1 MATLSLTDPSGWRR
15 WGSWLSLGMWNP
27 DKGKQYDRP
36 FSGPVSSNTHVSDE
50 RAMQVSAVFSCIRII
65 SETCAS
71 LPLCVYERVPNGRKE
86 VDGHWL
92 SQLLEE
98 PNKAMTGQEY
108 REALVAS
115 IAGWGNG
122 YTQVGRDSSGQP
134 KQLWPLR
141 PEGMEIDKTDRFSV
155 SYKYRPTGDQGE
167 ALPLKSGETLM
178 HVKGFGTDGIVGLSP
193 LGIGREAL
201 GLAVSAEDYAGS
213 FYANGGKPSGVLM
226 LDRILTPD
234 QRNKINKEFGGIAST
249 TARDGNRLWVLEA
262 AMKYQSISIAPED
275 AQMILTRQFQIGEIA
290 RLFRVPL
297 FLLMEMEKSTSWG
310 SGLEQQNLA
319 FLAYTLRPYLRRIES
334 SINRWLL
341 TPAERKKYYVEHN
354 VEGLLRTD
362 SAARASFLSTMVQNG
377 LMTRN
382 EARAKENLP
391 PMPGGDD
398 LTVQMNLTPAKDL
411 SKIQAPEGVF

>member
-15 WGSWLSLGMWNP
+15 WGSWLSFGLWNP
-27 DKGKQYDRP
+27 DKGHQYDRP
-36 FSGPVSSNTHVSDE
+36 FSGPISSNLSVPDE

-65 SETCAS
+65 AETCAS
-71 LPLCVYERVPNGRKE
+71 LPLCVYKRTKDGREE
-86 VDGHWL
+86 VDDHWL
-92 SQLLEE
+92 SQLLHE
-98 PNKAMTGQEY
+98 PNEMMTGQEY
-108 REALVAS
+108 REALVSA

-122 YTQVGRDSSGQP
+122 YTEVVRNSNARP
-134 KQLWPLR
+134 VELWPLR
-141 PEGMEIDKTDRFSV
+141 PEGMEVEKTDRFSV
-155 SYKYRPTGDQGE
+155 AYKYRPTGD
-167 ALPLKSGETLM
+167 AKTVVPFKRDDLM
-178 HVKGFGTDGIVGLSP
+178 HVKGFGTDGVVGLAP
-193 LGIGREAL
+193 LGMAREAL
-201 GLAVSAEDYAGS
+201 GLSVSAEDYAGS

-234 QRNKINKEFGGIAST
+234 QRSKINKEFGGIASS

-290 RLFRVPL
+290 RFFRVPL

-319 FLAYTLRPYLRRIES
+319 FLAYTLRPYLTRIEH

-341 TPAERKKYYVEHN
+341 TKDERKTYYVEHN
-354 VEGLLRTD
+354 VEGLLRAD
-362 SAARASFLSTMVQNG
+362 STARASFLSTMVQNG

-411 SKIQAPEGVF
+411 SKIQAPQGAF